1 MAEPNPIHKPGKEEL
16 AGLLAEPSYENLR
29 KFFRIRRKDYPHS
42 FYYGGWGDD
51 TETFG
56 DLKDALTPKRALQ
69 LLEPTIQLAL
79 EQTSGAAFETAAYI
93 LDAVLKKSRVPE
105 TPAALS
111 NAWPRLLSLEEKF
124 PRSHAYMWMGEIRK
138 RFPLSSPRKQEV
150 SAAFIS
156 NILKKEMASLA
167 KDKDFKIHFPLLASL
182 MVKPRELGYAPKD
195 CVEEF
200 LPFWIVAEDR
210 EGGRLLLC
218 EYHTFGFAKQVWL
231 ILDKATR
238 RLIPGRYMAFGPAAS
253 DFVKKR
259 GR

>member
-1 MAEPNPIHKPGKEEL
+1 M
-16 AGLLAEPSYENLR
+16 AEPSYENLR
-29 KFFRIRRKDYPHS
+29 KFFRIRRKNYPHS

-111 NAWPRLLSLEEKF
+111 NAWPRLLSLEEEF

-156 NILKKEMASLA
+156 NILKRKWQASP
-167 KDKDFKIHFPLLASL
+167 KTKISRF
-182 MVKPRELGYAPKD
+182 
-195 CVEEF
+195 
-200 LPFWIVAEDR
+200 
-210 EGGRLLLC
+210 
-218 EYHTFGFAKQVWL
+218 TFHSW
-231 ILDKATR
+231 R
-238 RLIPGRYMAFGPAAS
+238 H
-253 DFVKKR
+253 
-259 GR
+259 